1 MSGEDTPRLSTCA
14 VIGAG
19 VLGVCV
25 ALRLAE
31 AGVAVTL
38 LEQDR
43 PGEGATR
50 SSLAW
55 LNANNKLPR
64 AYHDLNHAGMRR
76 WAELSA
82 SLGGPAWYRPMGNI
96 EWASSRAGQA
106 QLIARVDRLT
116 RYGYPAHLMGAAE
129 VAELEPALNLPRS
142 VREAAWFPD
151 EGYLITEPLVSH
163 LVALAIQR
171 GARLLT
177 GEQGRVVGLDL
188 ADNRVRALR
197 MAAGQ
202 SIGVEAVVCCGGRW
216 VPELAEMSGA
226 ACPVPLVPW
235 ATPGAVAPALVVL
248 AGPVRPHGP
257 TRVVHGPGICLRPDG
272 DGLVHLEAG
281 DATVDLHTPQADM
294 RRWAMVLLRRAQR
307 VVRGLDDADVLDY
320 RVCVRPM
327 PVDGRP
333 IAGWLPGAGG
343 LYVAVTHSGVT
354 LGLRLAE
361 LICTELVTN
370 APTAELAPYRLDRF
384 TTSGSIASPPP
395 A

>member
-1 MSGEDTPRLSTCA
+1 MSGEDTPRPPTCA

-43 PGEGATR
+43 PGQGATR

-64 AYHDLNHAGMRR
+64 AYHDLNYAGMRR

-82 SLGGPAWYRPMGNI
+82 SLGDPVWYRPAGNI

-106 QLIARVDRLT
+106 QLIARVHRLA
-116 RYGYPAHLMGAAE
+116 RYGYPAHLVDAAE
-129 VAELEPALNLPRS
+129 VAELEPVLNLPRS
-142 VREAAWFPD
+142 VHGAAWFPY
-151 EGYLITEPLVSH
+151 EGYLITEPLVRH
-163 LVALAIQR
+163 LVALAVQR
-171 GARLLT
+171 GATLLT
-177 GEQGRVVGLDL
+177 GEHGRVVSLDL
-188 ADNRVRALR
+188 AGNRVRALR
-197 MAAGQ
+197 TAAGQ
-202 SIGVEAVVCCGGRW
+202 AIPVKAVVCCGGRW
-216 VPELAEMSGA
+216 VPELAGMSGA
-226 ACPVPLVPW
+226 ACPVPVVPW

-248 AGPVRPHGP
+248 AGPVQSPGP
-257 TRVVHGPGICLRPDG
+257 TRVIHGPEICLRPDG
-272 DGLVHLEAG
+272 DGLVHLEAP
-281 DATVDLHTPQADM
+281 DAAVDVHTPQADL
-294 RRWAMVLLRRAQR
+294 RRWATVLLSRAQR
-307 VVRGLDDADVLDY
+307 VVGGLEDADVLDY

-327 PVDGRP
+327 PVDGQP
-333 IAGWLPGAGG
+333 IVGWLPGVNG

-361 LICTELVTN
+361 LICTELVSD

-384 TTSGSIASPPP
+384 AAS

>member
-1 MSGEDTPRLSTCA
+1 M
-14 VIGAG
+14 IGAG

-38 LEQDR
+38 LEQGH
-43 PGEGATR
+43 PGQGATR

-64 AYHDLNHAGMRR
+64 AYHDLNYAGMRR
-76 WAELSA
+76 WAELAA
-82 SLGGPAWYRPMGNI
+82 SLGGPSWYRPTGNI
-96 EWASSRAGQA
+96 EWASSRAEQA

-116 RYGYPAHLMGAAE
+116 GYGYPAHLIGAAA
-129 VAELEPALNLPRS
+129 VAALEPALRLPRS
-142 VREAAWFPD
+142 VHDAAWFPD

-163 LVALAIQR
+163 LVALAVQR
-171 GARLLT
+171 GATLLT

-197 MAAGQ
+197 MAAGR

-248 AGPVRPHGP
+248 AGPVTPHGP
-257 TRVVHGPGICLRPDG
+257 TRVIHGPEICLRPDG
-272 DGLVHLEAG
+272 DGLAHLEAD
-281 DATVDLHTPQADM
+281 DAAVDLHTPQADM
-294 RRWAMVLLRRAQR
+294 RRRAMVLLSRAQR
-307 VVRGLDDADVLDY
+307 VVRGLDDAGVLDY

-327 PVDGRP
+327 PVDGQP
-333 IAGWLPGAGG
+333 IVGWLPGVDR

-361 LICTELVTN
+361 LICTELVSG

-384 TTSGSIASPPP
+384 AASGLSG
-395 A
+395 